1 MCRALSEGGR
11 RCPCNGGSRRR
22 AYQRARYA
30 LKVAAAAS
38 TPAPDHSAPTPARG
52 GVTETRQHALSAL
65 ATFRKQRPKPG
76 TPECAA
82 YLSAVTDHGDA
93 VREEFSARVG
103 SAMDSAGVGDAE
115 FNALKEQRKR
125 WVAGQH
131 DYDREVNDLMSA
143 QTAIKDDNPNT
154 WYKDPELSAQVK
166 VLGEQWSKLMDDR
179 FNEQVRIDTELRNMA
194 STRRNVY
201 AKEMT
206 ECVKSLREHGEMPR
220 YSSLTKLTKKD
231 TAMLEEVFG
240 AFPADMVR
248 AARDRS
254 LPLKATRSKARA
266 HFTSRETPKR
276 KITYDAH
283 LDVHDLLRDGPLWDR
298 NYRHVPRDDDDYR
311 HPYDD
316 TLPDTPENR
325 ERLAEKIAAYDQKA
339 WKRWKGRQAPQIVE
353 VPVKVADDV
362 WETRLSVAAKGFS
375 SRMTRD
381 RANIVSSLVF
391 NDRESAAHEFG
402 HYIEANNPEVGYA
415 CKEFLRKRTEGLDS
429 KVYHTSRA
437 YGTERVKEDGFVKSY
452 IGKDYPSDANHTEVF
467 SMGVEAVFAGAHGG
481 LVDIDGYTAK
491 DRKSD
496 PEHLSLI
503 LGLLSVANADYES

>member
-11 RCPCNGGSRRR
+11 RCPCNAGSRRR

-30 LKVAAAAS
+30 LKVAAAAAA
-38 TPAPDHSAPTPARG
+38 PAPDHSAPTPARG
-52 GVTETRQHALSAL
+52 GVAETRQHALSAL
-65 ATFRKQRPKPG
+65 AAFREQRPKPG

-103 SAMDSAGVGDAE
+103 SAMDNAGVGDAE

-166 VLGEQWSKLMDDR
+166 ELGEQWSKLMDDR

-194 STRRNVY
+194 ATRRNVY
-201 AKEMT
+201 AREMT
-206 ECVKSLREHGEMPR
+206 ECVKSLREHGELPR

-231 TAMLEEVFG
+231 AAMLEEVFG

-248 AARDRS
+248 AARDRA
-254 LPLKATRSKARA
+254 LPLKASRSKARA

-325 ERLAEKIAAYDQKA
+325 ERLAEKIAAYDQKT

-429 KVYHTSRA
+429 KVYHTSRT

-452 IGKDYPSDANHTEVF
+452 IGKDYPADANHTEVF

-481 LVDIDGYTAK
+481 LVDIDGYSAK

-496 PEHLSLI
+496 PEHLSLV

>member
-11 RCPCNGGSRRR
+11 RCPCNSGSRRR

-30 LKVAAAAS
+30 LKVASAATA
-38 TPAPDHSAPTPARG
+38 PAPDHSTAIPARA
-52 GVTETRQHALSAL
+52 GVEETRHRAL
-65 ATFRKQRPKPG
+65 AALDVFREQRPKPG

-82 YLSAVTDHGDA
+82 YLTAITEHGDA
-93 VREEFSARVG
+93 VREEFIARVG
-103 SAMDSAGVGDAE
+103 SAMDSAGVGDAA
-115 FNALKEQRKR
+115 FNALKDQRKQ
-125 WVAGQH
+125 WIAGQH
-131 DYDREVNDLMSA
+131 DYDRELNDLMSE

-154 WYKDPELSAQVK
+154 WYKDPDLSAQVK
-166 VLGEQWSKLMDDR
+166 ELGDRWAKLMDDR

-194 STRRNVY
+194 ATRRNVY

-206 ECVKSLREHGEMPR
+206 ECVKSLRAHGEMPR

-254 LPLKATRSKARA
+254 LPLKASRSKARA

-283 LDVHDLLRDGPLWDR
+283 LDVHDLLRGGPLWDR
-298 NYRHVPRDDDDYR
+298 NYRHVPRDDQDYR

-325 ERLAEKIAAYDQKA
+325 KAISEKLAEYEERG
-339 WKRWKGRQAPQIVE
+339 WKRWKGRQSPQIVE
-353 VPVKVADDV
+353 VPVKVADGEY
-362 WETRLSVAAKGFS
+362 ETRLSVAAKGFS
-375 SRMTRD
+375 SRMSRD
-381 RANIVSSLVF
+381 RSNIVSSLVF

-415 CKEFLRKRTEGLDS
+415 CKEFLRKRTEGTDS
-429 KVYHTSRA
+429 KVYHTSRT

-452 IGKDYPSDANHTEVF
+452 IGKDYPSDPNHTEVF

-481 LVDIDGYTAK
+481 LIDIDGFAAK
-491 DRKSD
+491 ERKSD

-503 LGLLSVANADYES
+503 LGLLSTANDGYQS

>member
-52 GVTETRQHALSAL
+52 GVAETRQHALSAL

-166 VLGEQWSKLMDDR
+166 ALGEQWSKLMDDR

-298 NYRHVPRDDDDYR
+298 NYRHVPRDDDYR
-311 HPYDD
+311 HPYDA